1 MGAGTTPVQKPCT
14 TGAQS
19 GPNGPAWTRPESSLE
34 ARRLGHKLRR
44 EADWQLPGTG
54 EGDRRDCLV
63 GMRLVLGDENIE
75 TRLPMVSQL

>member
-1 MGAGTTPVQKPCT
+1 MQKPCT

-19 GPNGPAWTRPESSLE
+19 GPNRPAWTRPESSLE

-44 EADWQLPGTG
+44 EADRQLPGAG

-63 GMRLVLGDENIE
+63 GTRLLLGDENIE